1 MYIPGY
7 ASRITEPATRPSS
20 NRAVP
25 LLEPEHLLQAISG
38 RCNNTT
44 PLAEWARDLSD
55 LHAELIHAKLD
66 QEPLRVGNTC
76 EQVRARIEE
85 LVDEIN
91 TWAACYVPRTKGAR
105 KHTHSLGEVVNH
117 IAKTFAE
124 AWWTVLH
131 STEDEKRHQAW
142 FHLGEAREG
151 YAEMVDQIR
160 ERHLQLPMGWKG
172 I

>member
-7 ASRITEPATRPSS
+7 ASRVTEPAAQPSS

-38 RCNNTT
+38 RSDNTT
-44 PLAEWARDLSD
+44 PLAGWARDLSD

-66 QEPLRVGNTC
+66 REPLRVGNTC
-76 EQVRARIEE
+76 EQVRAQIEE

-91 TWAACYVPRTKGAR
+91 AWAACYVPRTKGAR
-105 KHTHSLGEVVNH
+105 KHTHSLGEVMNH
-117 IAKTFAE
+117 IAKIFAE

-131 STEDEKRHQAW
+131 SAESDKRHQAW
-142 FHLGEAREG
+142 FHLSEAREG

-160 ERHLQLPMGWKG
+160 ERRLQLPMGWRG